1 MHFVAMG
8 TAAMFPEAAENSGYD
23 VRPPPTLT
31 VVCPTLAAAGAARRA
46 RADANQEQCMS
57 TQINY
62 SESQSVSFFPIVLAV
77 VCGVATGVLW
87 AYANPIQL
95 VPGVIQ
101 WRIFAFL
108 PPLVG
113 LLLGPK
119 SGFIC
124 GYIGT
129 LVWSLLAGTFIPLH
143 SLIVDGIMVGLT
155 GAVPPLVVD
164 LRKNN
169 FDLSMPVLIKIAV
182 VCAIIGIIMVAAV
195 SASLAFLGIFPFWFS
210 MLYIGLSDI
219 IPMIVGTPL
228 LIRPGVKILSG
239 LSRGRLHW
247 F

>member
-1 MHFVAMG
+1 
-8 TAAMFPEAAENSGYD
+8 
-23 VRPPPTLT
+23 
-31 VVCPTLAAAGAARRA
+31 
-46 RADANQEQCMS
+46 MS
-57 TQINY
+57 TQITY
-62 SESQSVSFFPIVLAV
+62 SESDSVGFFPIVLAV

-108 PPLVG
+108 PPLIG

-129 LVWSLLAGTFIPLH
+129 IVWSLLSGTFIPAH
-143 SLIVDGIMVGLT
+143 SLIIDGIMVGLT
-155 GAVPPLVVD
+155 GAVPPLLIN
-164 LRKNN
+164 LRKTN
-169 FDLSMPVLIKIAV
+169 FDLSMPVLLKIA
-182 VCAIIGIIMVAAV
+182 AISAIVGIIMVAAV
-195 SASLAFLGIFPFWFS
+195 SASLAFLGIFPFWYA

-219 IPMIVGTPL
+219 VPMVVGTPL
-228 LIRPGVKILSG
+228 LVRPGAKLLAGI
-239 LSRGRLHW
+239 SRGSLHR

>member
-1 MHFVAMG
+1 MEPA
-8 TAAMFPEAAENSGYD
+8 
-23 VRPPPTLT
+23 
-31 VVCPTLAAAGAARRA
+31 
-46 RADANQEQCMS
+46 MS
-57 TQINY
+57 TQISY
-62 SESQSVSFFPIVLAV
+62 SESDSVGFFPIVLAV

-108 PPLVG
+108 PPLIG

-129 LVWSLLAGTFIPLH
+129 IVWSLLAGTFIPAH
-143 SLIVDGIMVGLT
+143 SLLVDGIMVGMT
-155 GAVPPLVVD
+155 GAVPPLLIN
-164 LRKNN
+164 LRKTN
-169 FDLSMPVLIKIAV
+169 FDLSMPVLLKIAV
-182 VCAIIGIIMVAAV
+182 VCAVVGIVMVAAV
-195 SASLAFLGIFPFWFS
+195 SASLAFLGIFPFWYA

-219 IPMIVGTPL
+219 VPMVIGTPL
-228 LIRPGVKILSG
+228 LVRPGAKLLAGI
-239 LSRGRLHW
+239 SRGSLHR

>member
-1 MHFVAMG
+1 
-8 TAAMFPEAAENSGYD
+8 
-23 VRPPPTLT
+23 
-31 VVCPTLAAAGAARRA
+31 
-46 RADANQEQCMS
+46 MS
-57 TQINY
+57 TQITY
-62 SESQSVSFFPIVLAV
+62 SESDSAGFFPIVLAV

-108 PPLVG
+108 PPLIG

-129 LVWSLLAGTFIPLH
+129 IVWSLLAGTFIPAH

-155 GAVPPLVVD
+155 GAVPPMLVN
-164 LRKNN
+164 LRKTN
-169 FDLSMPVLIKIAV
+169 FDLSMPVLLKIAV
-182 VCAIIGIIMVAAV
+182 ICAVVGIVMVAAV
-195 SASLAFLGIFPFWFS
+195 SASLAVLGIFPFWYA

-219 IPMIVGTPL
+219 VPMVIGTPL
-228 LIRPGVKILSG
+228 LVRPGAKLLAG
-239 LSRGRLHW
+239 MSRGTLHR

>member
-1 MHFVAMG
+1 
-8 TAAMFPEAAENSGYD
+8 
-23 VRPPPTLT
+23 
-31 VVCPTLAAAGAARRA
+31 
-46 RADANQEQCMS
+46 MS
-57 TQINY
+57 TQISY
-62 SESQSVSFFPIVLAV
+62 SESDSAGFFPIVLAV

-108 PPLVG
+108 PPLIG

-129 LVWSLLAGTFIPLH
+129 IVWSLLAGTFIPAH

-155 GAVPPLVVD
+155 GAVPPLLIN
-164 LRKNN
+164 LRKTD
-169 FDLSMPVLIKIAV
+169 FDLSMPVLLKIAV
-182 VCAIIGIIMVAAV
+182 VCAVVGIVMVAAV
-195 SASLAFLGIFPFWFS
+195 SASLAFLGIFPFWYAMF
-210 MLYIGLSDI
+210 YIGLSDI
-219 IPMIVGTPL
+219 VPMVIGTPL
-228 LIRPGVKILSG
+228 LVRPGAKLLAGI
-239 LSRGRLHW
+239 SRGSLHR

>member
-1 MHFVAMG
+1 
-8 TAAMFPEAAENSGYD
+8 
-23 VRPPPTLT
+23 
-31 VVCPTLAAAGAARRA
+31 
-46 RADANQEQCMS
+46 MS

-62 SESQSVSFFPIVLAV
+62 NESETSGFFPIVLAV
-77 VCGVATGVLW
+77 ICGVATGVLW

-124 GYIGT
+124 GYIGS

-143 SLIVDGIMVGLT
+143 TLIVDGIMVGLT
-155 GAVPPLVVD
+155 GAVPPMLVN
-164 LRKNN
+164 LRKTN
-169 FDLSMPVLIKIAV
+169 FDLSVPVLVKIAV
-182 VCAIIGIIMVAAV
+182 ICAVIGLIMVAAV
-195 SASLAFLGIFPFWFS
+195 SASLAFLGIFPFWYA
-210 MLYIGLSDI
+210 MLYLGLSDI
-219 IPMIVGTPL
+219 VPMVIGTPL
-228 LIRPGVKILSG
+228 LIRPAVKILSG
-239 LSRGRLHW
+239 ISRGTLHW

>member
-1 MHFVAMG
+1 
-8 TAAMFPEAAENSGYD
+8 
-23 VRPPPTLT
+23 
-31 VVCPTLAAAGAARRA
+31 
-46 RADANQEQCMS
+46 MS
-57 TQINY
+57 SQMTY
-62 SESQSVSFFPIVLAV
+62 TESDSVGFFPIVLAV

-108 PPLVG
+108 PPLIG

-129 LVWSLLAGTFIPLH
+129 IVWSLLAGTFIPAH

-155 GAVPPLVVD
+155 GVVPPLLVN
-164 LRKNN
+164 LRKTS
-169 FDLSMPVLIKIAV
+169 FDLSMPVLAKIAV
-182 VCAIIGIIMVAAV
+182 ICAVVGVIMVAAV
-195 SASLAFLGIFPFWFS
+195 SASLAFLGIFPFWYA

-219 IPMIVGTPL
+219 VPMVIGTPL
-228 LIRPGVKILSG
+228 LVRPGAKLLAG
-239 LSRGRLHW
+239 LSRGSLHR

>member
-1 MHFVAMG
+1 M
-8 TAAMFPEAAENSGYD
+8 T
-23 VRPPPTLT
+23 
-31 VVCPTLAAAGAARRA
+31 
-46 RADANQEQCMS
+46 

-62 SESQSVSFFPIVLAV
+62 SESSSSGFFPIVLAV
-77 VCGVATGVLW
+77 ICGVATGVLW

-124 GYIGT
+124 GYIGS

-143 SLIVDGIMVGLT
+143 TLIVDGIMVGLT
-155 GAVPPLVVD
+155 GAIPPMLIN
-164 LRKNN
+164 LRKTN
-169 FDLSMPVLIKIAV
+169 FDLSWPVLLKIAV
-182 VCAIIGIIMVAAV
+182 ICAVIGLIMVAAV
-195 SASLAFLGIFPFWFS
+195 SASLAFLGIFPFWYA
-210 MLYIGLSDI
+210 MLYLGLSDI
-219 IPMIVGTPL
+219 VPMVIGTPL
-228 LIRPGVKILSG
+228 LIRPAVKILAG
-239 LSRGRLHW
+239 ISRGTLHW

>member
-1 MHFVAMG
+1 
-8 TAAMFPEAAENSGYD
+8 
-23 VRPPPTLT
+23 
-31 VVCPTLAAAGAARRA
+31 
-46 RADANQEQCMS
+46 MS

-62 SESQSVSFFPIVLAV
+62 SESESSGFFPIVLAV
-77 VCGVATGVLW
+77 ICGVATGVLW

-113 LLLGPK
+113 LLLGPR

-124 GYIGT
+124 GYIGS

-143 SLIVDGIMVGLT
+143 TLIVDGIMVGLT
-155 GAVPPLVVD
+155 GAVPPLLIN
-164 LRKNN
+164 LRKTN
-169 FDLSMPVLIKIAV
+169 FNLSMPVLAKIAV
-182 VCAIIGIIMVAAV
+182 VCAAIGIIMVAAV
-195 SASLAFLGIFPFWFS
+195 SASLAFLGIFPFWYA

-219 IPMIVGTPL
+219 VPMVIGTPL
-228 LIRPGVKILSG
+228 LIRPAVKVLAGI
-239 LSRGRLHW
+239 SRGGLHW

>member
-1 MHFVAMG
+1 MEHA
-8 TAAMFPEAAENSGYD
+8 
-23 VRPPPTLT
+23 
-31 VVCPTLAAAGAARRA
+31 
-46 RADANQEQCMS
+46 MS
-57 TQINY
+57 TQISY
-62 SESQSVSFFPIVLAV
+62 SESDSVGFFPIVLAV

-108 PPLVG
+108 PPLIG

-119 SGFIC
+119 SGFVC

-129 LVWSLLAGTFIPLH
+129 IVWSLLAGTFIPAH

-155 GAVPPLVVD
+155 GAVPPMLIN
-164 LRKNN
+164 LRKTN
-169 FDLSMPVLIKIAV
+169 FDLSMPVLLKIAV
-182 VCAIIGIIMVAAV
+182 VCAVVGIIMVAAV
-195 SASLAFLGIFPFWFS
+195 SASLAFLGIFPFWYA

-219 IPMIVGTPL
+219 VPMVIGTPL
-228 LIRPGVKILSG
+228 LVRPGAKLLAGI
-239 LSRGRLHW
+239 SRGTLHR

>member
-1 MHFVAMG
+1 
-8 TAAMFPEAAENSGYD
+8 
-23 VRPPPTLT
+23 
-31 VVCPTLAAAGAARRA
+31 
-46 RADANQEQCMS
+46 MS
-57 TQINY
+57 TQITY
-62 SESQSVSFFPIVLAV
+62 SESDSVGFFPIVLAV

-108 PPLVG
+108 PPLIG

-129 LVWSLLAGTFIPLH
+129 IVWSLLAGTFIPAH

-155 GAVPPLVVD
+155 GAVPPMLVN
-164 LRKNN
+164 LRKTN
-169 FDLSMPVLIKIAV
+169 FDLSMPVLLKIAV
-182 VCAIIGIIMVAAV
+182 ICAVVGIIMVAAV
-195 SASLAFLGIFPFWFS
+195 SASLAVLGIFPFWYA

-219 IPMIVGTPL
+219 VPMVIGTPL
-228 LIRPGVKILSG
+228 LVRPGARLLAGI
-239 LSRGRLHW
+239 SRGTLHR